1 MLLLACGSDDG
12 LVDLVITG
20 SPVTNVAAGNQY
32 IFQPTAQ
39 GADGDT
45 LRFTIQ
51 NKPDWAGFNET
62 TGRLFGT
69 PTSNDIGTYSSIVI
83 GVSAGAATSSLP
95 EFSITVVAFGNGSA
109 TLTWIAPT
117 ERTDNTPLSNLA
129 GFNIYYGQT
138 SGDHANKIAL
148 NNPGIAT
155 YVVDNLTPGTWY
167 FAVTAFDANG
177 RESNSSREGS
187 RSF

>member
-1 MLLLACGSDDG
+1 MRTTRRSFQFVFAVLLPMLFLACGSDDG

-20 SPVTNVAAGNQY
+20 SPVTNVAVGNQY

-39 GADGDT
+39 GADDDT
-45 LRFTIQ
+45 MRFTIQ

-83 GVSAGAATSSLP
+83 RVSAGPATSSLP

-117 ERTDNTPLSNLA
+117 ERTDNTPLTDLA
-129 GFNIYYGQT
+129 GFSI
-138 SGDHANKIAL
+138 
-148 NNPGIAT
+148 
-155 YVVDNLTPGTWY
+155 
-167 FAVTAFDANG
+167 
-177 RESNSSREGS
+177 
-187 RSF
+187 